1 MILQHLHGT
10 NLFKKYDIQAS
21 VFRCKVIEM
30 AIYDKEQAKA
40 IAERIRQTKET
51 EKRIAEK
58 MKKIKYKL
66 MVLSGKGGVGK
77 TTVAVNLATTLA
89 LKGYR
94 VGLLDADIHG
104 PNVPKMLGV
113 QDVKL
118 IVNENNMIV
127 PVEPIPNLKVISIQ
141 MALPQDDLPVIWR
154 GPLKHKAIQQL
165 LDEVD
170 WGELDFFIID
180 MPPGTGDEALSVA
193 QLIEDLNGVLI
204 VLTPQE
210 VALLD
215 ATKAINFTRQLNKK
229 VVGIIE
235 NMSGDIFGKGG
246 GEKAAKK
253 YNVPFLGSIPM
264 DANIVKCGD
273 DGKPFVIEYK
283 NSEAAKAFENVV
295 DTLLK
300 VLGES

>member
-1 MILQHLHGT
+1 MGAPVDM
-10 NLFKKYDIQAS
+10 NQA
-21 VFRCKVIEM
+21 RAM
-30 AIYDKEQAKA
+30 
-40 IAERIRQTKET
+40 AERIRQSKET

-58 MKKIKYKL
+58 MKKIKHKL

-89 LKGYR
+89 LRGFK

-113 QDVKL
+113 QNAKL
-118 IVNENNMIV
+118 EVNENQMIV

-141 MALPQDDLPVIWR
+141 MALPQDDLPVVWR

-170 WGELDFFIID
+170 WGELDYLIID
-180 MPPGTGDEALSVA
+180 MPPGTGDESLSVA
-193 QLIEDLNGVLI
+193 QLIPDMDGVLI
-204 VLTPQE
+204 VVTPQE
-210 VALLD
+210 VAILD
-215 ATKAINFTRQLNKK
+215 ATKAINFARQMNKK

-235 NMSGDIFGKGG
+235 NMSGEIFGTGG
-246 GEKAAKK
+246 GKKVADK

-273 DGKPFVIEYK
+273 SGTPFVLEYK
-283 NSEAAKAFENVV
+283 DSEAAKAFNEVV
-295 DTLLK
+295 DNLQK

>member
-1 MILQHLHGT
+1 MGAPVDP
-10 NLFKKYDIQAS
+10 N
-21 VFRCKVIEM
+21 
-30 AIYDKEQAKA
+30 QAKA
-40 IAERIRQTKET
+40 MAERIRQSKET

-58 MKKIKYKL
+58 MKKIKHKL

-77 TTVAVNLATTLA
+77 TTVAVNLAATLA
-89 LKGYR
+89 LRGFK

-113 QDVKL
+113 QNAKL
-118 IVNENNMIV
+118 EVNEKQMIV

-141 MALPQDDLPVIWR
+141 MALPQDDLPVVWR

-170 WGELDFFIID
+170 WGELDYLIID
-180 MPPGTGDEALSVA
+180 MPPGTGDESLSVA
-193 QLIEDLNGVLI
+193 QLIPDMDGVLI
-204 VLTPQE
+204 VVTPQE
-210 VALLD
+210 VAILD
-215 ATKAINFTRQLNKK
+215 ATKAINFARQMQKN
-229 VVGIIE
+229 VAGIIE
-235 NMSGDIFGKGG
+235 NMAGEIFGTGG
-246 GEKAAKK
+246 GKKVADK

-273 DGKPFVIEYK
+273 SGTPFVLEYK
-283 NSEAAKAFENVV
+283 DSEAAKAFNEVV
-295 DTLLK
+295 DNLQK